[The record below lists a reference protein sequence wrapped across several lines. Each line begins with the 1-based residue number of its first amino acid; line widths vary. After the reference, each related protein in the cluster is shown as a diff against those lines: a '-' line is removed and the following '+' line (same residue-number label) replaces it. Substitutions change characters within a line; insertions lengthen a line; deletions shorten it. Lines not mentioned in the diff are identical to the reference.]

1 MIETERLILRPYAEA
16 DRAPFAEING
26 HADVGAWLGGV
37 MDREASDALM
47 TRINVHVE

>member
-26 HADVGAWLGGV
+26 HADVGAWLGGPS
-37 MDREASDALM
+37 RWNRRSGPK
-47 TRINVHVE
+47 